1 MLHKHVDKV
10 YVVNLPT
17 SKDRAANIAKQC
29 YNIGCKYELF
39 PAIDGRKEDVEW
51 FENQYAKDVH
61 GWTQGAAGL
70 VYTTI
75 NIIEDAKKKG
85 YKSILILED
94 DIKFK
99 PMVNEIVDECV
110 KTLPENWDMFHLT
123 AQHFKQPQRLGPS
136 LLRLNGAWS
145 CQAYM
150 VNERIYDKY
159 LEWLKLVDRPIDSV
173 TSEKIHSRGNSFA
186 PLTNLIITDPNVS
199 TIRGSFINY
208 NV

>member
-10 YVVNLPT
+10 YVVNLPEST
-17 SKDRAANIAKQC
+17 DRAANIAKQC
-29 YNIGCKYELF
+29 YDIGCQYELF
-39 PAIDGRKEDVEW
+39 PAIDGRKENVDW
-51 FENQYAKDVH
+51 FENQYAKNVH

-75 NIIEDAKKKG
+75 NIINDAKKKG
-85 YKSILILED
+85 YKSIFIMED

-99 PMVNEIVDECV
+99 PIVNEIVDECV
-110 KTLPENWDMFHLT
+110 KNLPDNWDLFHLT
-123 AQHFKQPQRLGPS
+123 AQHFRQPQRMGPN

-150 VNERIYDKY
+150 ISERAYDKY
-159 LEWLKLVDRPIDSV
+159 LKWLELVDRPIDSV
-173 TSEKIHSRGNSFA
+173 TAEKIHTEGNSFA
-186 PLTNLIITDPNVS
+186 PLTNLIITDPNIS
-199 TIRGSFINY
+199 TIRGEFINY